1 MLCLKQGEVDSGGLL
16 REILIRDLGKCINC
30 DVCVDACQQRH
41 GRARMTMTG
50 PVFGQYQLPDVC
62 RNCPDTPCV
71 QACHLDGMHRHD
83 GRTFVSEACRGC
95 NKCVEACP
103 YGVVILLPR
112 EHAKRENFFKRIIT
126 QARDGQHQPGKFVD
140 GHVAADAS
148 RCVQCGVCGY
158 NCPVGI
164 QVRDYAR
171 EGKIVDDAR
180 CVKCGL
186 CIEKCPRGTLRW
198 DTVARGLPET
208 PTPLL
213 RADKCDLCSAYG
225 ESACVK
231 ECPTGAMLRLPAD
244 ERLRALNEQLYAA
257 VNERVNLKPKVSAWS
272 SGPIE
277 LFDEMP
283 GSVPTNP
290 NRSEQLS
297 HSTASSK
304 KSNARFS
311 DEVA

>member
-1 MLCLKQGEVDSGGLL
+1 M
-16 REILIRDLGKCINC
+16 REILIRDLGKCIDC
-30 DVCVDACQQRH
+30 DVCVTACQQRH

-50 PVFGQYQLPDVC
+50 PVFGHYQLPDVC

-71 QACHLDGMHRHD
+71 NACYLDGMHQHD

-95 NKCVEACP
+95 NKCVDACP

-112 EHAKRENFFKRIIT
+112 EHAKREGFFKRIVG
-126 QARDGQHQPGKFVD
+126 QARSGNHDGHGKAAD
-140 GHVAADAS
+140 GHVAADAA
-148 RCVQCGVCGY
+148 RCVQCGICGY

-171 EGKIVDDAR
+171 DGKIVDDPR

-198 DTVARGLPET
+198 DTEPEA
-208 PTPLL
+208 PMPLL
-213 RADKCDLCSAYG
+213 RADKCDLCSGYG

-244 ERLRALNEQLYAA
+244 ERLIEMNEHLYEEIVGHFLVAPEEAA
-257 VNERVNLKPKVSAWS
+257 VRAPN
-272 SGPIE
+272 IT
-277 LFDEMP
+277 LFDR
-283 GSVPTNP
+283 G
-290 NRSEQLS
+290 
-297 HSTASSK
+297 
-304 KSNARFS
+304 
-311 DEVA
+311 

>member
-1 MLCLKQGEVDSGGLL
+1 M

-71 QACHLDGMHRHD
+71 TACHLDGMHRHD

-103 YGVVILLPR
+103 YSVVILLPR
-112 EHAKRENFFKRIIT
+112 EHAKRESFFKRIIA
-126 QARDGQHQPGKFVD
+126 QARGDGQHQSGKFVD

-148 RCVQCGVCGY
+148 RCVQCGICGY

-171 EGKIVDDAR
+171 EGKTVDDAR

-198 DTVARGLPET
+198 DTTERGIAEA

-244 ERLRALNEQLYAA
+244 ERLKNLNNDLYEEIVGRFNTPTTDSARRA
-257 VNERVNLKPKVSAWS
+257 
-272 SGPIE
+272 
-277 LFDEMP
+277 
-283 GSVPTNP
+283 P
-290 NRSEQLS
+290 NVTLV
-297 HSTASSK
+297 
-304 KSNARFS
+304 
-311 DEVA
+311 DLG

>member
-1 MLCLKQGEVDSGGLL
+1 M

-30 DVCVDACQQRH
+30 DVCVDACRQRH
-41 GRARMTMTG
+41 GRARMTMSG

-71 QACHLDGMHRHD
+71 NACHLDGMHLHA
-83 GRTFVSEACRGC
+83 GKTFVSEACRGC

-103 YGVVILLPR
+103 YGVVVLLPR
-112 EHAKRENFFKRIIT
+112 QHREREGFFKRVIA
-126 QARDGQHQPGKFVD
+126 QARSWVNSVAFNARCESKHRGNGEGHLPKLVD

-198 DTVARGLPET
+198 DIQPEV
-208 PTPLL
+208 PIPYF
-213 RADKCDLCSAYG
+213 RADKCDLCRGYG

-244 ERLRALNEQLYAA
+244 ERIRELSADLYQEAIARYFEPGQASSAHSTPAA
-257 VNERVNLKPKVSAWS
+257 SDGAR
-272 SGPIE
+272 IE
-277 LFDEMP
+277 LYESVGQSRSP
-283 GSVPTNP
+283 NGSRRP
-290 NRSEQLS
+290 QG
-297 HSTASSK
+297 
-304 KSNARFS
+304 
-311 DEVA
+311 

>member
-1 MLCLKQGEVDSGGLL
+1 
-16 REILIRDLGKCINC
+16 
-30 DVCVDACQQRH
+30 
-41 GRARMTMTG
+41 MTMSG

-71 QACHLDGMHRHD
+71 TACHLDGMHRHE
-83 GRTFVSEACRGC
+83 GKTFVSDACRGC

-112 EHAKRENFFKRIIT
+112 QHKQREGFFQRIVA
-126 QARDGQHQPGKFVD
+126 QARSKGNGNGNGKGHQPFVD

-148 RCVQCGVCGY
+148 RCVQCGICGY

-171 EGKIVDDAR
+171 EGKMVDDPR

-198 DTVARGLPET
+198 DTAPEVE
-208 PTPLL
+208 PTPFY
-213 RADKCDLCSAYG
+213 RADKCDLCRGYG

-244 ERLRALNEQLYAA
+244 EGLRALNEQLYAS
-257 VNERVNLKPKVSAWS
+257 VMERANLQPSEPQPQSMPITLYEALPAGADRSAQPS
-272 SGPIE
+272 PQPARSAAAKSAR
-277 LFDEMP
+277 LADEAIAL
-283 GSVPTNP
+283 
-290 NRSEQLS
+290 RSRRQ
-297 HSTASSK
+297 
-304 KSNARFS
+304 
-311 DEVA
+311 